1 MISMELEAG
10 EGKKGRR
17 KGDGAVG
24 FITKLGAA
32 KQALAL
38 AEDIPDISALLD
50 NAEAIRAAAK
60 AKHVSTP
67 GVNAWTRFVVDIE
80 RTGWNRIEAMQKAGE
95 LPKRGGNRKSNP
107 EVRGLTLNDLV
118 PDQRASEWSML
129 ARLTN
134 QQLDEMESLANAED
148 RLLTRTELL
157 KLAKGGMP
165 TPSKA
170 DGAAKMRSVEDQTL
184 IAKARLIA
192 TDKGFAGNDIQ
203 IDDDAEINKEDRG
216 AWIQAWIFLEDELIR
231 SDLQD

>member
-38 AEDIPDISALLD
+38 AEDIPDISELLD
-50 NAEAIRAAAK
+50 NAEAIREAAK
-60 AKHVSTP
+60 AKHISAP

-80 RTGWNRIEAMQKAGE
+80 RKGWARIAAMQKSGE
-95 LPKRGGNRKSNP
+95 LPAKAGRPKKNPDGRGI
-107 EVRGLTLNDLV
+107 TLNDLV

-129 ARLTN
+129 ARLTD
-134 QQLDEMESLANAED
+134 QQLDEMERLANAED
-148 RLLTRTELL
+148 RLLTHSELL
-157 KLAKGGMP
+157 RLAKGGMP

-170 DGAAKMRSVEDQTL
+170 DGAAKMRTVEDQTL